1 MNVKKATKYFVGLT
15 LLNKVDQ
22 LADGE
27 RGEKWFL
34 RYYFIVDRAE
44 RQQQITYDT
53 VSKNANDF
61 RLEVETS
68 KPMLD
73 TQLLNEQW

>member
-34 RYYFIVDRAE
+34 RYYFIVDRAD
-44 RQQQITYDT
+44 RQQ
-53 VSKNANDF
+53 
-61 RLEVETS
+61 R
-68 KPMLD
+68 
-73 TQLLNEQW
+73 